1 MLVIT
6 AAIAVAGS
14 LAAAWW
20 TWYRPR
26 TVPLAPGWP
35 AIVRVLAGDGVS
47 ASRDGDLTHARFS
60 DPFDAVISSDGTI
73 YVSDSG
79 ATQRIRAITRDG
91 RVITVTGGSA
101 GFADGIGD
109 EAQFDTPSGLAI
121 DPLGTIYVADT
132 GNNAIRRIAPDGR
145 VSTIA
150 GNGSAGAEDG
160 AAGEAR
166 FNGPIDVAIDR
177 AGRIIVADTYNDRI
191 RAIAPDGRVS
201 TIAGGA
207 RGFVDGPA
215 VYAQFDTPSGVAVD
229 RAGNILVAD
238 TGNGAVRSIDPNGV
252 VTTAAISIEQGL
264 VRPIG
269 IGVAANGDV
278 YVSDERGRIVETAAG
293 GATRTLAGSSP
304 GFRDGPA
311 ADAQFRRPAGL
322 AIAGEGRLIVADS
335 GNALLRLVAAE
346 NRLELR
352 PPASPFIAPRF
363 DAEAFASLP
372 LLWPVFPMEGPHEVA
387 GTLGEARG
395 GEGSER
401 FHAGV
406 DVRVDEGTTV
416 LAVRDGVVSSP
427 MASGDF
433 GSLNEWLRIGDL
445 AYVHVRAGRTRD
457 GEIVDTSRF
466 VPTYDAAGTLAGV
479 RVKRG
484 ARFSTGEVIATANP
498 FNHVHLNVGW
508 PGEEHNPLRFR
519 LTQFEDH
526 LPPTIARGGVKLF
539 DESWQ
544 PFVRRAR
551 GRVLVWGKV
560 RVVVDAWDQADLNRP
575 GRRLG
580 LYGVGYQVLNPDG
593 SPVSGFEDGARE
605 MIRFDRLAV
614 NPDAPRLVYAPG
626 SGIPFYGRRVTRFLY
641 VATNTFRDGV
651 ATAESWD
658 TEVVAP
664 GDYVIRVSATDFQ
677 GNSAIANRDL
687 PITILA
693 PDDAAANGRE

>member
-20 TWYRPR
+20 AWYRPR

-35 AIVRVLAGDGVS
+35 ASVHVLAGDGVS
-47 ASRDGDLTHARFS
+47 ASRDGDLRHARFS

-73 YVSDSG
+73 YVSDAG
-79 ATQRIRAITRDG
+79 AAQRIRAITRDG

-101 GFADGIGD
+101 GFADGVGG

-160 AAGEAR
+160 AGGEAR

-191 RAIAPDGRVS
+191 RAIALDGMVS

-215 VYAQFDTPSGVAVD
+215 VHAQFDTPSGVAVD

-238 TGNGAVRSIDPNGV
+238 TGNGAVRTIDPNGV
-252 VTTAAISIEQGL
+252 VMTAAISIEQGL

-269 IGVAANGDV
+269 IAVAANGDV

-322 AIAGEGRLIVADS
+322 TIAGEGRLIVADS

-346 NRLELR
+346 SRLELR
-352 PPASPFIAPRF
+352 PPASPSIAPRF
-363 DAEAFASLP
+363 DADAFASLP

-416 LAVRDGVVSSP
+416 LAVRDGVVASP

-466 VPTYDAAGTLAGV
+466 VPTSDAAGKLAGV

-560 RVVVDAWDQADLNRP
+560 RVVVDAWDQADGNRP

-614 NPDAPRLVYAPG
+614 DPDAPRLVYAPG

-651 ATAESWD
+651 ATAQSWD
-658 TEVVAP
+658 TAVVAP